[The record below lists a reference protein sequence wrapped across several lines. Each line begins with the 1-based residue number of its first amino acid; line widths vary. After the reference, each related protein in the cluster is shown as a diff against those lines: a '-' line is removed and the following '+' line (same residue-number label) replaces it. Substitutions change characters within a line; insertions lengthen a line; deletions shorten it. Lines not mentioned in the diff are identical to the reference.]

1 MLSTTLK
8 NPSFPTPGSG
18 FSQSVP
24 SPFLS
29 IPGPKLGYVLVGIST
44 KLSVQLPSAFLSPA
58 AAGTAPNHK
67 RRRDQQ
73 NREDRSIQRGSE
85 HRFTSRI
92 GSRRIRRVLV
102 SQRALPP

>member
-44 KLSVQLPSAFLSPA
+44 KLSVQLPSTFLSPA
-58 AAGTAPNHK
+58 AA
-67 RRRDQQ
+67 R
-73 NREDRSIQRGSE
+73 
-85 HRFTSRI
+85 
-92 GSRRIRRVLV
+92 
-102 SQRALPP
+102 